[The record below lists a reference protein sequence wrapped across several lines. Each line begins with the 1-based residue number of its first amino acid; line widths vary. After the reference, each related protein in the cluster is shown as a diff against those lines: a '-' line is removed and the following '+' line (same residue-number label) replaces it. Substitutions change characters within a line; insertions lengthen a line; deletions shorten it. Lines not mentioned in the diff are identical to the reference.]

1 MSERS
6 SPELLK
12 TILKCID
19 EIYDFTKG
27 MTFEDFVLDTKTKY
41 AVLRAL
47 EIIGEAS
54 NRLSKEVRQRY
65 EEVEWGKIIRSR
77 NLIIHEYEIVDYAVV
92 WKIVTV
98 HLAPL
103 KNSLNKILS
112 EIE

>member
-6 SPELLK
+6 SSELFK

-27 MTFEDFVLDTKTKY
+27 MDFETFADDTKTKY

-47 EIIGEAS
+47 EIIGEAA
-54 NRLSKEVRQRY
+54 NRIPKEVRLRY

-77 NLIIHEYEIVDYAVV
+77 NLIIHEYEIIDYSVV

-98 HLAPL
+98 HLEPL

>member
-19 EIYDFTKG
+19 EIYDFTQG
-27 MTFEDFVLDTKTKY
+27 MAFESFVLDTKTKY

-54 NRLSKEVRQRY
+54 NQMPKEVRQRY
-65 EEVEWGKIIRSR
+65 KEVEWGKIIRSR
-77 NLIIHEYEIVDYAVV
+77 NLIIHEYEMVDYAVV

-98 HLAPL
+98 HLPPL

>member
-6 SPELLK
+6 SLELLK

-27 MTFEDFVLDTKTKY
+27 MDYENFAIDTKTKY

-47 EIIGEAS
+47 EIIGEAA
-54 NRLSKEVRQRY
+54 NRLPKEVRQRY
-65 EEVEWGKIIRSR
+65 EEVEWRKIIRSR
-77 NLIIHEYEIVDYAVV
+77 NLIIHEYEIVDYHVV

-98 HLAPL
+98 HLEPL
-103 KNSLNKILS
+103 KKSLHKILS